1 MRPANGLRT
10 IVAQLA
16 LGLIEGIMTLMGLI
30 VLVFPLAL
38 WSVPQQGIHANT
50 IFYIVMSLGGG
61 AIIVLIGLAYV
72 KGLLFPDRSPPGT
85 AAGGKARMEAYL
97 TWSES
102 QADARK
108 VETQLRSMKGGALHN
123 FAYMS
128 RIVALLGTVVVSI
141 YLGAWASMDFI
152 YGSTEVLSAEAR
164 WLLLHPDSWN
174 WK

>member
-10 IVAQLA
+10 IIAQLV

-38 WSVPQQGIHANT
+38 WSVPQQGELANT
-50 IFYIVMSLGGG
+50 AFYIVLSLGGG
-61 AIIVLIGLAYV
+61 AIIVLIGLAYL
-72 KGLLFPDRSPPGT
+72 KGKLFPDRAPPC
-85 AAGGKARMEAYL
+85 APAGGKARMDAYL

-102 QADARK
+102 QADARR
-108 VETQLRSMKGGALHN
+108 VATQIRSMKGGALHN

-128 RIVALLGTVVVSI
+128 RIVALLGTVVVSL
-141 YLGAWASMDFI
+141 YLGAWLFMDFV